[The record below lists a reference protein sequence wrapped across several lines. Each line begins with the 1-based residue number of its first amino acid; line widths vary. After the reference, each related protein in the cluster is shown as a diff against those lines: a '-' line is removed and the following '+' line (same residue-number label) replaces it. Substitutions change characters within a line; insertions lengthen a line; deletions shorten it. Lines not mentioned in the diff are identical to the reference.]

1 MRIRNVSWYA
11 FAFALALVFESS
23 GAFAQIP
30 RASGRMLVGFPP
42 GGAVDIL
49 GRLFAEP
56 MGEAIGRTV
65 IVENRPGAVGQIA
78 AEALKAAAPDGA
90 TLMVAPDA
98 SVIIRPQTL
107 SKPPFDPL
115 ADFIPVAH
123 TGNWATALGIH
134 AGLPVKTLSEFVS
147 WAKANPDRASF
158 GSSGAGGST
167 HFFGVMLGQ
176 SVGVPLRQVPYKGAG
191 PAILD
196 VVAGHIPATIQPLGT
211 LLAQA
216 KAGKIAILAMSGS
229 RRSPGAPDVP
239 TFAEL
244 GHPGLTADGWFGIFA
259 PAGTPPETTARLNG
273 AFVRAMRA
281 PALKERMR
289 NLDLEVREMSPQEF
303 AAVVRADYA
312 RWGPVIRASGF
323 RGDGQ

>member
-1 MRIRNVSWYA
+1 MRIRSLSWYA
-11 FAFALALVFESS
+11 FALVLVFESS
-23 GAFAQIP
+23 GAFAQTP

-115 ADFIPVAH
+115 ADFTPVAH

-147 WAKANPDRASF
+147 WAKANPGRASF

>member
-1 MRIRNVSWYA
+1 
-11 FAFALALVFESS
+11 
-23 GAFAQIP
+23 
-30 RASGRMLVGFPP
+30 
-42 GGAVDIL
+42 
-49 GRLFAEP
+49 
-56 MGEAIGRTV
+56 
-65 IVENRPGAVGQIA
+65 
-78 AEALKAAAPDGA
+78 
-90 TLMVAPDA
+90 
-98 SVIIRPQTL
+98 
-107 SKPPFDPL
+107 
-115 ADFIPVAH
+115 
-123 TGNWATALGIH
+123 
-134 AGLPVKTLSEFVS
+134 
-147 WAKANPDRASF
+147 
-158 GSSGAGGST
+158 
-167 HFFGVMLGQ
+167 
-176 SVGVPLRQVPYKGAG
+176 VPYKGAG

-244 GHPGLTADGWFGIFA
+244 GLPALTADGWFGIFA

>member
-1 MRIRNVSWYA
+1 MRIRNLSWYA
-11 FAFALALVFESS
+11 FALAVVFESS
-23 GAFAQIP
+23 GAFAQTP

-115 ADFIPVAH
+115 ADFTPVAH